1 MIRTSLRIFAA
12 SLLLCLAANVNAGT
26 LHNNWTYALDSTSD
40 GSGGS
45 SYELLGIA
53 YKQVG
58 SQLFFAFSSN
68 MPVTGNS
75 ESNARNGY
83 ISPGDLF
90 LNFSTHNLDSA
101 ADFSDPAVF
110 AVRFSAYNDSL
121 GNKKSHGHFT
131 NTTLGLYSD
140 ITPVSMSSSNE
151 GYSTLQ
157 AYINAGHGENQK
169 SMGDLQSTVN
179 DVVPYL
185 GNGAMLTNISA
196 GTRDA
201 GITLLND
208 SQLVTDGIDFTHFGS
223 QYAGSEI
230 YGFVLDASTLPAGN
244 FTAHYLEECSNDG
257 IAILGNIPG
266 GSDVP
271 EPATVALFTLGGLLI
286 YKKRRP
292 A

>member
-1 MIRTSLRIFAA
+1 MIRTPLRILAA
-12 SLLLCLAANVNAGT
+12 SLLLSLAVNANAGT
-26 LHNNWTYALDSTSD
+26 LHNNWTYALDSTND

-45 SYELLGIA
+45 SYEMLAIA

-68 MPVTGNS
+68 MPITGNA
-75 ESNARNGY
+75 ESGARNGY

-90 LNFSTHNLDSA
+90 LNFSNHNLDSA
-101 ADFSDPAVF
+101 ADFNDPAVF
-110 AVRFSAYNDSL
+110 AVRFSQYNDSL
-121 GNKKSHGHFT
+121 GNQKSHGSFT
-131 NTTLGLYSD
+131 NTTLGLFSG
-140 ITPVSMSSSNE
+140 ITPVSMSSNNE

-157 AYINAGHGENQK
+157 AYINAGHGKNYK

-185 GNGAMLTNISA
+185 GNGAMFTNISA
-196 GTRDA
+196 GTRDS
-201 GITLLND
+201 GISLLNN
-208 SQLVTDGIDFTHFGS
+208 SQLVTDGIDFAHFGS
-223 QYAGSEI
+223 NYAGSEI
-230 YGFVLDASTLPAGN
+230 YGLVVDASTLPAGN
-244 FTAHYLEECSNDG
+244 FTAHLLEECSNDG
-257 IAILGNIPG
+257 IAVFGNVTG

-292 A
+292 V